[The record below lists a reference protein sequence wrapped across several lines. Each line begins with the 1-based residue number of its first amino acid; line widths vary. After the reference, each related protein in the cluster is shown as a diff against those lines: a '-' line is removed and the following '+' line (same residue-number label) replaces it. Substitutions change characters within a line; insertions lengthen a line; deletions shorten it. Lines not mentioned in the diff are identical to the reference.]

1 MPDTETRAEGRGTM
15 QNFIHHTVFTLSL
28 ALLLPGT
35 LMAGETSNQAKT
47 RKEAIQLTQHL
58 ETTARKIQIESE
70 QLSVMQKSS
79 ALSNWSHQYKLHTI
93 AMHINEQLQPTL
105 NRLAEI
111 QPGLPEWNQ
120 HAIERMRSS
129 AANLAANTNAALL
142 NRGFKGTRQP
152 PILDSEYAQ
161 LVQNIGNQAQVL
173 VQVADAA
180 GDYGDAQLKG
190 HKAGLAILAHD

>member
-1 MPDTETRAEGRGTM
+1 MP
-15 QNFIHHTVFTLSL
+15 NFVNNTVFALSL
-28 ALLLPGT
+28 ALLLPGM
-35 LMAGETSNQAKT
+35 LMAGETSDQAKN

-58 ETTARKIQIESE
+58 EGTARKIQIESE
-70 QLSVMQKSS
+70 QLSVMQKNNQ
-79 ALSNWSHQYKLHTI
+79 LSNWSHQYKLHTI

-105 NRLAEI
+105 QRLAEI
-111 QPGLPEWNQ
+111 QPSLPDWNQ
-120 HAIERMRSS
+120 HAIERMRTS
-129 AANLAANTNAALL
+129 AASLAANTNAAAL

-161 LVQNIGNQAQVL
+161 LVANINNQAETL

>member
-1 MPDTETRAEGRGTM
+1 MP
-15 QNFIHHTVFTLSL
+15 NFIHHTVLALSL

-35 LMAGETSNQAKT
+35 LMAGGTSDQAKT
-47 RKEAIQLTQHL
+47 RKEAVQLTQDL
-58 ETTARKIQIESE
+58 ERTARKIQHESE
-70 QLSVMQKSS
+70 QLSVMQKSG

-93 AMHINEQLQPTL
+93 AVHINEQLQPTL
-105 NRLAEI
+105 KRLAEI
-111 QPGLPEWNQ
+111 QPSLPEWNQ
-120 HAIERMRSS
+120 HAIERMRTS
-129 AANLAANTNAALL
+129 AANLAANTNAAAL

-152 PILDSEYAQ
+152 PVLDSEYAQ
-161 LVQNIGNQAQVL
+161 LVQNISTQAHVL